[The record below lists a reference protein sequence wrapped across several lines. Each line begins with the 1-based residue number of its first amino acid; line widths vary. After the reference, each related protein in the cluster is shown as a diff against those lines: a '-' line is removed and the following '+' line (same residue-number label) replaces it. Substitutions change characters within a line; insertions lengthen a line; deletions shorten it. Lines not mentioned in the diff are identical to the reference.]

1 MRYNKD
7 VRKNNTKL
15 IERDLMQNYF
25 SIERDGQQVDHVT
38 LMYEDG
44 SPAFTEVLD
53 MTLEDLKYYDKL
65 EDMVVAF
72 MDASN
77 ECFESED
84 DQTIITLIG
93 EDDVFIWS
101 LLIGPGETEDDVA
114 YQFVN
119 WKANGK
125 IYKYAD

>member
-1 MRYNKD
+1 M
-7 VRKNNTKL
+7 
-15 IERDLMQNYF
+15 NYF
-25 SIERDGQQVDHVT
+25 SIEREGQQVDHVM
-38 LMYEDG
+38 LMDESGD
-44 SPAFTEVLD
+44 PAFAEVLD
-53 MTLEDLKYYDKL
+53 MTLEDLKDYDKL

-77 ECFESED
+77 ECFEGED

-119 WKANGK
+119 WKSDGK